1 MFVHFFLDNFMKVTI
16 MQTNSIRDLD
26 IFCRLLQLHTIILFS
41 VKSFASE
48 KRHTYL
54 CPGRREF
61 VELPEISA
69 PDYVVSMA
77 WCGDSLC
84 LGIRRE
90 YVIVNTASGVVTDV
104 FQCGPMAPPLV
115 LPLANGEVLLGKVCI
130 HLHSLASYILLS
142 S

>member
-1 MFVHFFLDNFMKVTI
+1 M
-16 MQTNSIRDLD
+16 NSIRELD
-26 IFCRLLQLHTIILFS
+26 IFCRFLAVAYHYLFS
-41 VKSFASE
+41 VESFPSE
-48 KRHTYL
+48 KRHTCL
-54 CPGRREF
+54 CPGRRGF
-61 VELPEISA
+61 VELPELSA

-130 HLHSLASYILLS
+130 HLHSLASYILLNS
-142 S
+142 